1 MSSGVTVRELVAG
14 DTPNPLHAD
23 LDLFRPPSLQTSA
36 LARIA
41 EAPSGRV
48 LLAEQ
53 AGTTVAY
60 LTFHRPDP
68 IERWGRDRTGRL
80 IELGAIEVVP
90 SLRGEHLGRRLLE
103 RGFADGAY
111 DDTVVF
117 AALYAWHYDLER
129 TGLGPLG
136 YRRLLEGFYRSAG
149 LVRVPTSDPEVRSDP
164 ANALLVRIGP
174 KAPESVRSEFER
186 LRTLPVEPF

>member
-1 MSSGVTVRELVAG
+1 MSVGVTIRELAAG
-14 DTPNPLHAD
+14 ATPNPLHAD

-41 EAPSGRV
+41 DEPAGRV
-48 LLAEQ
+48 LLAEH
-53 AGTTVAY
+53 AGSTVGY

-68 IERWGRDRTGRL
+68 IERWGADRTGRL
-80 IELGAIEVVP
+80 IELGAIEVAP
-90 SLRGEHLGRRLLE
+90 SLRGEHLGRMLLE
-103 RGFADGAY
+103 RGFADGRY

-117 AALYAWHYDLER
+117 AALYAWHYDLAR
-129 TGLGPLG
+129 TGLGALG
-136 YRRLLEGFYRSAG
+136 YRRLLEAFYRPAG

-174 KAPESVRSEFER
+174 HAPEAVRSEFER
-186 LRTLPVEPF
+186 LRTLPMEPW